1 MMVVDTW
8 APPPLTGSA
17 EHYQQSVE
25 SLNVMLITVDEMYS
39 EAMASS
45 PARTPTRTARGRRT
59 PRTTGDER
67 ERAILVTAERLL
79 EERALHEISV
89 DDLARG
95 AGISRP
101 TFYFYFPSKEA
112 VLLTLLDRMVE
123 EARERMGEALER
135 FSEDPAHWLREGIT
149 AIYETF
155 RSHRA
160 VTLAGADALA
170 TSAEV
175 RDLWSRVMEGWVQL
189 TTAVIE
195 AERARGSAPAGVA
208 ARDLAISLNW
218 MNERMLQMTFAGQT
232 PAVAEEHVLDVLVS
246 VWLAAIYRGTQPAS
260 I

>member
-1 MMVVDTW
+1 MAPSP
-8 APPPLTGSA
+8 APPETG
-17 EHYQQSVE
+17 
-25 SLNVMLITVDEMYS
+25 
-39 EAMASS
+39 
-45 PARTPTRTARGRRT
+45 PARGRRMR
-59 PRTTGDER
+59 RTTGDDR
-67 ERAILVTAERLL
+67 EHAILVTAERLL

-101 TFYFYFPSKEA
+101 TFYFYFSSKEA

-123 EARERMGEALER
+123 EARGRMGEALER

-195 AERARGSAPAGVA
+195 AERARGSAPEGVA

-232 PAVAEEHVLDVLVS
+232 PAVDEEHVLDVLVS
-246 VWLAAIYRGTQPAS
+246 VWLGAIYGGGQPS
-260 I
+260 ST